1 MASNYPEGNYE
12 YTRWLPST
20 LKGNYDETKRLPAT
34 LKGHYEQKM
43 PEFPTDFLTT

>member
-12 YTRWLPST
+12 YTKCLPTT
-20 LKGNYDETKRLPAT
+20 LKGQ
-34 LKGHYEQKM
+34 YEQNM